1 MRRLLRVLWPSTIR
15 RQMTMIIFGA
25 IVLVH
30 VSGGLAEFM
39 AKSGRLGLVD
49 TEAAVQRADTIATLM
64 RVQEPAERLV
74 LLQQAKRIGM
84 NFVLMHPREL
94 AEKAD
99 ADSTAVQF
107 GWLIDSLFPQ
117 DSIIPQGARL
127 AMLDLP
133 TSARL
138 AMVSGRSVMVF
149 SVDPETELVATSLPT
164 TIFTTDFVNPLSYYI
179 LAIVV
184 LVSLFSVFS
193 VRMITRPLDRM
204 SRTLENTDAFLRHG
218 DPVDEHGSAEIVRM
232 AHALNDMQA
241 RIRTMLDART
251 RMLRSI
257 SHDLRT
263 PLTRLRLRVER
274 IGDPALRSSAVS
286 DIDHINALIEETL
299 DYLRE
304 DGRDNNRAERVDLPS
319 LLQTICIDFADVGAN
334 IAYHGPDNV
343 VARCSASEMTRAVSN
358 LCDNALKFGTEVV
371 VSLHRVADDI
381 VIEVSDNGPGIPD
394 HLYAKVVEPFFKTD
408 TARSAGAKPGFGL
421 GLAIVSEIV
430 ARNGGRFDLLDN
442 MPHGLT
448 ARITLPAG

>member
-1 MRRLLRVLWPSTIR
+1 VI
-15 RQMTMIIFGA
+15 
-25 IVLVH
+25 
-30 VSGGLAEFM
+30 
-39 AKSGRLGLVD
+39 
-49 TEAAVQRADTIATLM
+49 
-64 RVQEPAERLV
+64 
-74 LLQQAKRIGM
+74 
-84 NFVLMHPREL
+84 
-94 AEKAD
+94 
-99 ADSTAVQF
+99 
-107 GWLIDSLFPQ
+107 LITF
-117 DSIIPQGARL
+117 
-127 AMLDLP
+127 
-133 TSARL
+133 
-138 AMVSGRSVMVF
+138 
-149 SVDPETELVATSLPT
+149 
-164 TIFTTDFVNPLSYYI
+164 
-179 LAIVV
+179 
-184 LVSLFSVFS
+184 FSVFS
-193 VRMITRPLDRM
+193 VRAITRPLDRM

-442 MPHGLT
+442 TPHGLT